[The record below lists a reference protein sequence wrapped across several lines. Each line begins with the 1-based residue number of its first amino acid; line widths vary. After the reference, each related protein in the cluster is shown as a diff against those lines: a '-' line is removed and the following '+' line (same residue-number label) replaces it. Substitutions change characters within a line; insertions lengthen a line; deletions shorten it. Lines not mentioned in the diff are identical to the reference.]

1 LLLLLKLPRTV
12 LAATRRSLLGL
23 LLLAGAGACNQ
34 TPPSE
39 AADDHSMTAYDR
51 MLGLL
56 YKQTV
61 PTIQPAELA
70 EQLRQHPEG
79 VVLLDTRSPEEY
91 QVSHLRGAQF
101 VNYDGFETAT
111 FDGVPRDAPVVVYCS
126 VGARSEKVGE
136 RLRALGF
143 RDVRNLYGGIFQWVN
158 EGHAVYNQAG
168 ITTQVHPYSALWR
181 PWLRRGEPVY
191 K

>member
-1 LLLLLKLPRTV
+1 MFLKLPCTV
-12 LAATRRSLLGL
+12 PAATRRSLLGL
-23 LLLAGAGACNQ
+23 LLLASAGACNQ
-34 TPPSE
+34 TPAE
-39 AADDHSMTAYDR
+39 VTDNHSMTAYDR
-51 MLGLL
+51 MLSLL

-61 PTIQPAELA
+61 PVIQPAALA
-70 EQLRQHPEG
+70 EKLRQHPEA

-91 QVSHLRGAQF
+91 QVSHLRGARF
-101 VNYDGFETAT
+101 VNYEGFEKAT
-111 FDGVPRDAPVVVYCS
+111 FDGVPRSAPVVVYCT

-168 ITTQVHPYSALWR
+168 QTTQVHPYSALWR